1 MATCPPGQVRNS
13 FTKTCREKKLQG
25 RHRKSRSSHRQT
37 RKSGAKLLVKNLRIN
52 YTMVRFE
59 ENKPIEDAVSGKSHD
74 IAGFIKNKNYYYCPE
89 YKGEQLIQSDEKLF
103 TDVLKTSKK
112 LGQWIV
118 FFGPPHNLPK
128 NQQPSGWDVYLSEK
142 KLVAISE
149 F

>member
-1 MATCPPGQVRNS
+1 MTKLVCPPGQVRNS
-13 FTKTCREKKLQG
+13 YTKSCREKKNK
-25 RHRKSRSSHRQT
+25 RRSSRQKT

-59 ENKPIEDAVSGKSHD
+59 ENKPIEEALAGKSHD
-74 IAGFIKNKNYYYCPE
+74 IAGFIKNKKYYFCPE
-89 YKGEQLIQSDEKLF
+89 YKGETLIQSEERIF

-118 FFGPPHNLPK
+118 FFGSPHNLPK
-128 NQQPSGWDVYLSEK
+128 SNQPSGWDVYLSEK